1 MVLGGVIRM
10 ALKPTEEIVKG
21 IKESEE
27 ALKIAE
33 EYLRVLRDA
42 GMPDEELEKR
52 VREYKTRLRA
62 LKRAFEI
69 K

>member
-1 MVLGGVIRM
+1 M

-33 EYLRVLRDA
+33 EYLKVLRDA
-42 GMPDEELEKR
+42 GIPDEELEKR

>member
-1 MVLGGVIRM
+1 M
-10 ALKPTEEIVKG
+10 AIKPTEDIKKG

-33 EYLRVLRDA
+33 EYLKVLREA
-42 GMPDEELEKR
+42 GMPDEELEKKT
-52 VREYKTRLRA
+52 REYKTRLRA
-62 LKRAFEI
+62 LKRAFQI

>member
-1 MVLGGVIRM
+1 M

-33 EYLRVLRDA
+33 EYLKVLRDA

>member
-1 MVLGGVIRM
+1 M
-10 ALKPTEEIVKG
+10 AIKPTEDIKKG

-33 EYLRVLRDA
+33 EYLKVLREA
-42 GMPDEELEKR
+42 GMPDEDLEKKT
-52 VREYKTRLRA
+52 REYKTRLRA